1 MCFDSLVS
9 FACVS
14 KGCVVVSVAFFE
26 VCCKSTYDSV
36 EASLV
41 TVAW

>member
-1 MCFDSLVS
+1 MCFDSFVS

-14 KGCVVVSVAFFE
+14 KGCVVVSVALLKF
-26 VCCKSTYDSV
+26 VSSPTYDSV